1 MPKRQESILVV
12 DDEPAIRDSLE
23 TLLSEANYRVTLA
36 KNGSEGIKN
45 IERDIFDLVLLDVM
59 MPDKNGLEVL
69 EEIHLSS
76 PETAVIM
83 ITAFGTIENAVK
95 AIKSGALDYVTKPW
109 DNEKLLIDIHN
120 GIEHQKLQHEN
131 RELKRTLRRQHEFS
145 KGVINIRNHDRP
157 YQCFLL

>member
-36 KNGSEGIKN
+36 KNGSEGLKK
-45 IERDIFDLVLLDVM
+45 IERDIFDLILLDVM

-69 EEIHLSS
+69 EEIHHSS

-83 ITAFGTIENAVK
+83 ITAVSYTHLTLPTI
-95 AIKSGALDYVTKPW
+95 
-109 DNEKLLIDIHN
+109 LL
-120 GIEHQKLQHEN
+120 
-131 RELKRTLRRQHEFS
+131 
-145 KGVINIRNHDRP
+145 V
-157 YQCFLL
+157 